1 MSDVIE
7 GILGLLLMAAIGL
20 IPAFIAV
27 KKGVNFFVGW
37 GVGFLGTFG
46 VFWILWL
53 LGVLD

>member
-1 MSDVIE
+1 MFDFDDLIV
-7 GILGLLLMAAIGL
+7 LMIFAAIGL

-53 LGVLD
+53 LGIFD